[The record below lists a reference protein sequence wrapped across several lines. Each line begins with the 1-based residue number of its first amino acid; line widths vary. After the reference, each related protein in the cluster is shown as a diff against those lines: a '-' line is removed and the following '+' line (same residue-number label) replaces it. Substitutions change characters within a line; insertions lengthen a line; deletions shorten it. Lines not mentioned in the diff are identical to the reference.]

1 MKISTRTLK
10 VSKERKNRMKRFIKS
25 LGLVLCLIVLIGMSG
40 TTASK
45 AKSKN
50 TIKVTLTVGKTYQLK
65 VTGTKKKIKWHTSNK
80 KIATVSS
87 KGKIKAKKA
96 GKAAIYVISENGK
109 YKKVSVTVK

>member
-65 VTGTKKKIKWHTSNK
+65 VTGTKRKQLKIYR
-80 KIATVSS
+80 IITVRLWNL
-87 KGKIKAKKA
+87 AKD
-96 GKAAIYVISENGK
+96 ITNRLLRPVMFIS
-109 YKKVSVTVK
+109 

>member
-1 MKISTRTLK
+1 MK
-10 VSKERKNRMKRFIKS
+10 KRFIKS
-25 LGLVLCLIVLIGMSG
+25 MSFIFCLVLLVGLSG

-65 VTGTKKKIKWHTSNK
+65 VTGTKKKIKWNTSNK

-87 KGKIKAKKA
+87 KGKIKAKKK
-96 GKAAIYVISENGK
+96 GKVKITVISGK
-109 YKKVSVTVK
+109 KKAVCTVKVK